1 MAAQSSSASGRVCKQ
16 CGSWFI
22 PVPCQKRWDKFTTC
36 CQGCKPLTTPSAI
49 MESITKVEATP
60 TTSPEESEIWKIVQ
74 VLTQEC
80 SGLPMYKRQ
89 DAEQA
94 AEQAVR
100 WAARNEHVFNRL
112 SALCHSPCAAPWQ
125 KSDQK
130 SVFFSPL
137 KVNQEE
143 PQAHP
148 LQDTIPAKVRLD
160 AKAYAKYQGE
170 IPPRPLLAED
180 QRKSPPVISDAVVI
194 ANYRTPRAR
203 SV

>member
-1 MAAQSSSASGRVCKQ
+1 MA
-16 CGSWFI
+16 
-22 PVPCQKRWDKFTTC
+22 
-36 CQGCKPLTTPSAI
+36 
-49 MESITKVEATP
+49 SITEVPGPYTQ
-60 TTSPEESEIWKIVQ
+60 SPEEHEIWKIVQ

-100 WAARNEHVFNRL
+100 WAARNEHVFNKL

-143 PQAHP
+143 PQVHQV
-148 LQDTIPAKVRLD
+148 QDTVPAKVRLD
-160 AKAYAKYQGE
+160 AKAYAKYQGD
-170 IPPRPLLAED
+170 IPPRQMQAED